1 MIIKLEEI
9 EKTEHYIKY
18 KVADTELIL
27 EAFENYKK
35 ENNLTEITR
44 EDKIKILTDLGYND
58 KEINII
64 LQQEYL
70 R

>member
-1 MIIKLEEI
+1 MIIKLEEL
-9 EKTEHYIKY
+9 EKTKYYSKY
-18 KVADTELIL
+18 KVADTEIIL
-27 EAFENYKK
+27 KAFEDYKK
-35 ENNLTEITR
+35 QNNLEEISTK
-44 EDKIKILTDLGYND
+44 DKIKILTDLGYND